1 MQHKNFE
8 NTDILLTAIAEVIKE
23 QREMLGKSQRVL
35 ADEFAI
41 PKSLLSRL
49 ENANNEAKI
58 ISLWAISQALGIKM
72 SDFIILVEKKLP
84 KDFSLLDI

>member
-8 NTDILLTAIAEVIKE
+8 NTDILISAIAQVIKE
-23 QREMLGKSQRVL
+23 QREVIGKSQRVL

-58 ISLWAISQALGIKM
+58 ISLWAIAQALGMKM
-72 SDFIILVEKKLP
+72 SDFVILVEKKLP
-84 KDFSLLDI
+84 KDFSLLEL